1 MIRVVIVED
10 QPDIREGLAS
20 LIDGT
25 DGYSVSGRFA
35 SMEEAVVRIRPKD
48 ADVALIDLGL
58 PGMSGIEGIR
68 QLKQTHPDLLL
79 LVLTVYHDDNRIFEA
94 LCAGAA
100 GYLLKKT
107 APQRLLESIQEVVDG
122 GSPMSPEVARR
133 VVALFRQIRP
143 AEHADH
149 NLTPHEIR
157 LLKLLMDGHTYRS
170 AAAQLGITTHTISF
184 HLRQI
189 YSKLQVHSKS
199 EAVARAMR
207 AGVIR

>member
-10 QPDIREGLAS
+10 QFDIREGLAS
-20 LIDGT
+20 LIDST
-25 DGYSVSGRFA
+25 DGFSLSGHFG
-35 SMEEAVVRIRPKD
+35 SMEEALAGIQPNG

-68 QLKQTHPDLLL
+68 RLRQTHPYLLL
-79 LVLTVYHDDNRIFEA
+79 LVLTVYNDDNRIFEA
-94 LCAGAA
+94 LCAGAS

-107 APQRLLESIQEVVDG
+107 ASQRLLESIREVVDG

-133 VVALFRQIRP
+133 VVSLFRHVRP
-143 AEHADH
+143 AEHAEH

-170 AAAQLGITTHTISF
+170 AASQLGITTHTISF

>member
-1 MIRVVIVED
+1 MIRVAIVED
-10 QPDIREGLAS
+10 QPDIRDGLAS
-20 LIDGT
+20 LIDSTG
-25 DGYSVSGRFA
+25 GYSLSGCFA
-35 SMEEAVVRIRPKD
+35 SMEEALARLVPKG

-68 QLKQTHPDLLL
+68 NLRQTHPDLVL
-79 LVLTVYHDDNRIFEA
+79 LVLTIYNDDDRIFDA
-94 LCAGAA
+94 LCAGAS

-107 APQRLLESIQEVVDG
+107 APQRLLESIREVVDG

-133 VVALFRQIRP
+133 VVSLFRQVRP
-143 AEHADH
+143 AKHAGH

-170 AAAQLGITTHTISF
+170 AAAQLGITVHTISF

-199 EAVARAMR
+199 EAVAQAMR
-207 AGVIR
+207 AGVIH